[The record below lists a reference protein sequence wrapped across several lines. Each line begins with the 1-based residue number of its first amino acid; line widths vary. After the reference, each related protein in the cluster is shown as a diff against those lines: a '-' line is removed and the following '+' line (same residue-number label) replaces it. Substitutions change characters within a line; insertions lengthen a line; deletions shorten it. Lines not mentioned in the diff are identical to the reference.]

1 MGVGKKDVLFK
12 RIANIW
18 TAVNEYKGNTGEV
31 HPVKQ
36 RVFEGVLV
44 YILIPTCKN

>member
-1 MGVGKKDVLFK
+1 MGRGKKDVPSK

-18 TAVNEYKGNTGEV
+18 TAVDECKGNTGEV

-36 RVFEGVLV
+36 GVSV
-44 YILIPTCKN
+44 